1 MKKLI
6 HKYTN
11 DSFTLL
17 LLISSISLL
26 FVVLF
31 NNYIMNIISALD
43 TNLFLWISV
52 FTSFFGLLLG
62 VIIYLNNKENR
73 LNKLWMIFSLC
84 FTVWSFGLGMMAGSS
99 DKYYSLFWGKVL
111 FAGAIFAPITYVHYI
126 LAFLN
131 KELQFKK
138 LLKISYLILAFF
150 FLSNFTDYFVAETRP
165 ILAFKY
171 WTKAGILMYPFALA
185 FVSLTCFALVE
196 LVKSYLRS
204 NGIYRS
210 QIQYLLFA
218 LIIGYGGGATN
229 FLPTFDINIY
239 PAGNYL
245 VPFYVVL
252 MSYAI
257 IKYRLMDIDTVY
269 RKGVIY
275 LAGLLFILFPAFF
288 AILWTERLFSNSV
301 NLPVIIVLL
310 AIVAISAI
318 AFHKLKIR
326 TEQALENT
334 LFYKKYNPYK
344 VLSNFTKEMVSVITL
359 NELLDKIISTFT
371 ETLKIKKASI
381 FLFDEEKKAYIIK
394 ASHGLDEEKNKIK
407 IKQDVALIDYFIK
420 KEDVAIREEI
430 ERYPSTQ
437 QTQEMIKI
445 LKDIESEIAI
455 PFMEKDKI
463 VGFCNLSAKGDR
475 GMYSNEDIELFLSL
489 GRQAAIAIKNALLI
503 EKIKESKH
511 IIRRMDRLKTIGD
524 MAAGL
529 AHEIRNPLVPIKTC
543 LEILPGNYG
552 IDIESTKKI
561 AVCALKEVE
570 RIESLLKE
578 IMDYSRP
585 RMPVFKD
592 EDINDI
598 MEKTV
603 IFIEYE
609 ARKKGIRIERKYDSS
624 IPTIKVDSEQ
634 MKQVLLNLIINAMD
648 AVDNNG
654 EINIATQKARHILS
668 PSGKIGERE
677 YAQIEI
683 TDNGAGIPEE
693 NIERIFNPFY
703 TTKHAS
709 KEREGT
715 GLGLSIVQE
724 IITEHH
730 GFVQVRSELGKGS
743 SFLVNLPVEQPEFNL
758 REDRGRLVTNKKTKD
773 ITPSIKY
780 PEEPFQIIQ

>member
-1 MKKLI
+1 MELLSSITYYSFSALLNFVTSLI
-6 HKYTN
+6 ISVIVLIKNPRSSTN
-11 DSFTLL
+11 KAFSSLSMSIALWSLFYFLWLSTPDKNLADFYMRTSMIPVLFIGPLFTHFA
-17 LLISSISLL
+17 ISLL
-26 FVVLF
+26 KKEWPR
-31 NNYIMNIISALD
+31 S
-43 TNLFLWISV
+43 
-52 FTSFFGLLLG
+52 LL
-62 VIIYLNNKENR
+62 I
-73 LNKLWMIFSLC
+73 
-84 FTVWSFGLGMMAGSS
+84 
-99 DKYYSLFWGKVL
+99 
-111 FAGAIFAPITYVHYI
+111 
-126 LAFLN
+126 
-131 KELQFKK
+131 
-138 LLKISYLILAFF
+138 
-150 FLSNFTDYFVAETRP
+150 
-165 ILAFKY
+165 
-171 WTKAGILMYPFALA
+171 
-185 FVSLTCFALVE
+185 
-196 LVKSYLRS
+196 
-204 NGIYRS
+204 
-210 QIQYLLFA
+210 
-218 LIIGYGGGATN
+218 
-229 FLPTFDINIY
+229 
-239 PAGNYL
+239 GNYL
-245 VPFYVVL
+245 ISILIAATAYSSLYAKEGGPYMSFNYWLLPGPLFHIHILHFSINVIYSHYLMYYSIKESHGTLRNQVL
-252 MSYAI
+252 YLSIGSAIGFLAGLTNYFFWYMIPIPPVLILLVSVYPMITTYAI
-257 IKYRLMDIDTVY
+257 IKYRLMEINIVFKKGTVY
-269 RKGVIY
+269 A
-275 LAGLLFILFPAFF
+275 AGLILVLIPTYLVLLWIQSVFFKAINIQYSLILFG
-288 AILWTERLFSNSV
+288 ILT
-301 NLPVIIVLL
+301 I
-310 AIVAISAI
+310 AAI
-318 AFHKLKIR
+318 AFYIIKSW
-326 TEQALENT
+326 TEAAVEKV
-334 LFYKKYNPYK
+334 LFKNKYDYFK
-344 VLSNFTKEMVSVITL
+344 VLSNFTKDMVSVLTL
-359 NELLDKIISTFT
+359 DELLDKTISTFV

-394 ASHGLDEEKNKIK
+394 ASYGLDEEKNKIK
-407 IKQDVALIDYFIK
+407 IKQDVPLIDYFIE

-463 VGFCNLSAKGDR
+463 VGFCNLSAKNDR
-475 GMYSNEDIELFLSL
+475 GMYNHEDIELFLSL
-489 GRQAAIAIKNALLI
+489 GRQAAIAIKNAVLI

-511 IIRRMDRLKTIGD
+511 VIRRMERLKTIGD

-552 IDIESTKKI
+552 IDIETTKKI

-598 MEKTV
+598 MEKTI

-624 IPTIKVDSEQ
+624 IPAIKVDGEQ
-634 MKQVLLNLIINAMD
+634 MKQVLLNLIINAID
-648 AVDNNG
+648 AVGDNG
-654 EINIATQKARHILS
+654 EISIATQKARHMLS

-677 YAQIEI
+677 YVQIEI

-758 REDRGRLVTNKKTKD
+758 REDRGRMVTNKKTKD

>member
-1 MKKLI
+1 MEFLSITFYAFSGLSNFITSLI
-6 HKYTN
+6 LILIVIIN
-11 DSFTLL
+11 NPRALANRIFAVFMFTVGFW
-17 LLISSISLL
+17 SL
-26 FVVLF
+26 F
-31 NNYIMNIISALD
+31 Y
-43 TNLFLWISV
+43 FLWLN
-52 FTSFFGLLLG
+52 TSNIELADFYLRTCMIG
-62 VIIYLNNKENR
+62 VIFMPSTFVHFVNALLRQNTASFLNQGLNNKYLFIGNY
-73 LNKLWMIFSLC
+73 LISIILAA
-84 FTVWSFGLGMMAGSS
+84 TV
-99 DKYYSLFWGKVL
+99 YTPL
-111 FAGAIFAPITYVHYI
+111 FAKEGGHYM
-126 LAFLN
+126 AFLYWAVPGPVFP
-131 KELQFKK
+131 LH
-138 LLKISYLILAFF
+138 LAQFF
-150 FLSNFTDYFVAETRP
+150 FNFLF
-165 ILAFKY
+165 AFYLMSYSIKQSKGIFKNQVLY
-171 WTKAGILMYPFALA
+171 LFIGITIGVIAGITNYFFWYRIPIPPFLNI
-185 FVSLTCFALVE
+185 FVSLGVSFITYGIIKFRLMEVNIVFKKGTVYAGGLILVLIPTY
-196 LVKSYLRS
+196 LVLLWTQNIFFKTINMSYSLILLS
-204 NGIYRS
+204 LLIATA
-210 QIQYLLFA
+210 LLFYTVKA
-218 LIIGYGGGATN
+218 KTESII
-229 FLPTFDINIY
+229 
-239 PAGNYL
+239 
-245 VPFYVVL
+245 
-252 MSYAI
+252 
-257 IKYRLMDIDTVY
+257 
-269 RKGVIY
+269 
-275 LAGLLFILFPAFF
+275 
-288 AILWTERLFSNSV
+288 
-301 NLPVIIVLL
+301 
-310 AIVAISAI
+310 
-318 AFHKLKIR
+318 
-326 TEQALENT
+326 ENT

-359 NELLDKIISTFT
+359 NELLDKIINTFT

-381 FLFDEEKKAYIIK
+381 FLFDEEKKGYVMK
-394 ASHGLDEEKNKIK
+394 ASYGLDEEKNKIK
-407 IKQDVALIDYFIK
+407 IKQDVPLIDYFIE

-475 GMYSNEDIELFLSL
+475 GMYSHEDIELFLSL
-489 GRQAAIAIKNALLI
+489 GHQAAIAIKNAQLI

-511 IIRRMDRLKTIGD
+511 VIRRMERLKTIGD

-609 ARKKGIRIERKYDSS
+609 ARKKGIRIQRKYDSA
-624 IPTIKVDSEQ
+624 IPLIKVDGEQ
-634 MKQVLLNLIINAMD
+634 MKQVLLNLIINAID
-648 AVDNNG
+648 AVGDNG
-654 EINIATQKARHILS
+654 EISIATQKARHMLS

-677 YAQIEI
+677 YVQIEI

-743 SFLVNLPVEQPEFNL
+743 SFLVNLPVEQPELNL

>member
-1 MKKLI
+1 MEILSSITYHSISALLNFVTSLLMTLI
-6 HKYTN
+6 VLINNPRTTTN
-11 DSFTLL
+11 KAFTLL
-17 LLISSISLL
+17 SLSIALWSLFYFLWLSTPDKNLADFYMRTCMIPVLFMGTFFTHFVTSLLKKEWPRYLLICNYLISILIAATVYTPLYAKEGGAYMSFSYWLLPGLL
-26 FVVLF
+26 FHIHTLHFSINILYSHYLMFHSIRKGYGIFKNQVLYLF
-31 NNYIMNIISALD
+31 IGSVIGFTAGFTNYFYWYRI
-43 TNLFLWISV
+43 
-52 FTSFFGLLLG
+52 
-62 VIIYLNNKENR
+62 
-73 LNKLWMIFSLC
+73 
-84 FTVWSFGLGMMAGSS
+84 
-99 DKYYSLFWGKVL
+99 
-111 FAGAIFAPITYVHYI
+111 PIPP
-126 LAFLN
+126 A
-131 KELQFKK
+131 
-138 LLKISYLILAFF
+138 LIL
-150 FLSNFTDYFVAETRP
+150 LVSV
-165 ILAFKY
+165 
-171 WTKAGILMYPFALA
+171 YPMM
-185 FVSLTCFALVE
+185 T
-196 LVKSYLRS
+196 
-204 NGIYRS
+204 
-210 QIQYLLFA
+210 
-218 LIIGYGGGATN
+218 T
-229 FLPTFDINIY
+229 
-239 PAGNYL
+239 
-245 VPFYVVL
+245 
-252 MSYAI
+252 YAI
-257 IKYRLMDIDTVY
+257 IKYRLLDINIVFK
-269 RKGVIY
+269 KGTAYASGLLLVLVPIY
-275 LAGLLFILFPAFF
+275 LIL
-288 AILWTERLFSNSV
+288 LWTQNIFFKTINISYS
-301 NLPVIIVLL
+301 IIIFCLL
-310 AIVAISAI
+310 IITAI
-318 AFHKLKIR
+318 AFYKIR
-326 TEQALENT
+326 LKAETAIE
-334 LFYKKYNPYK
+334 K
-344 VLSNFTKEMVSVITL
+344 VLFNNKHDYYNILTNFTKDMVSVTTL
-359 NELLDKIISTFT
+359 DELLNKIINTFT

-407 IKQDVALIDYFIK
+407 IRQDVPLINYFIE
-420 KEDVAIREEI
+420 KEDVAIMEEI

-475 GMYSNEDIELFLSL
+475 SMYSNEDIELFLSL
-489 GRQAAIAIKNALLI
+489 GHQAAIAIKNALLV

-511 IIRRMDRLKTIGD
+511 IIRRMERLKTIGD

-585 RMPVFKD
+585 RQPVFKD

-648 AVDNNG
+648 AVGNNG